1 MINIPLDFYSS
12 ISWSWFRDFADGREL
27 RAINLPRRV
36 EAGGSLRKKP
46 KIVPP
51 KFYTVPH
58 NRVAEE
64 GETIRF
70 QCAITGHPMPW
81 VVWDKDGVSVT
92 PTARIS
98 IKEKDDLRV
107 LEISQVTSEDAGLY
121 RVTLEND
128 VGRTEATA
136 RLEIISME
144 FWAFYFKS
152 LFITVCTVWC

>member
-1 MINIPLDFYSS
+1 MFLYDLG
-12 ISWSWFRDFADGREL
+12 GREL
-27 RAINLPRRV
+27 RAISLPRRV
-36 EAGGSLRKKP
+36 DAGGSLRKRSK
-46 KIVPP
+46 VTPP

-64 GETIRF
+64 GETVRF

-81 VVWDKDGVSVT
+81 VVWDKDGTTVT

-107 LEISQVTSEDAGLY
+107 LEITEVTSEDVGLY

-136 RLEIISME
+136 RLEIISKR
-144 FWAFYFKS
+144 F
-152 LFITVCTVWC
+152 

>member
-1 MINIPLDFYSS
+1 M
-12 ISWSWFRDFADGREL
+12 
-27 RAINLPRRV
+27 
-36 EAGGSLRKKP
+36 EAGVNMRKKP
-46 KIVPP
+46 KVAPP

-81 VVWDKDGVSVT
+81 VIWDKNGVPITQT
-92 PTARIS
+92 PRIV

-128 VGRTEATA
+128 VGRTEASA
-136 RLEIISME
+136 RLEIISMS
-144 FWAFYFKS
+144 FYVPFFLTK
-152 LFITVCTVWC
+152 C